1 MKQGVLAPNRDM
13 LTDCVLTT
21 VSTWVREDMRKEMS
35 RNREELFDDKLSEF
49 VLELFNKRE
58 QF

>member
-1 MKQGVLAPNRDM
+1 MKQGVVAPTRDT

-21 VSTWVREDMRKEMS
+21 VSTWVREDMRKVMC

>member
-1 MKQGVLAPNRDM
+1 MKPNVLAPTRDM

-21 VSTWVREDMRKEMS
+21 VAVWVREDAPDFGK
-35 RNREELFDDKLSEF
+35 NREELFNDKLSEF

>member
-1 MKQGVLAPNRDM
+1 MKQGVVAPNRDT

>member
-21 VSTWVREDMRKEMS
+21 VATWVREDAPDFGQ
-35 RNREELFDDKLSEF
+35 NREELFDDKLSEF

>member
-21 VSTWVREDMRKEMS
+21 VAGWVREDAPDFGK
-35 RNREELFDDKLSEF
+35 NREELFNDKLSEF